1 MCAELIFQEVK
12 ERSGGIMFTFVGIVT
27 GIARI
32 IIWLVKFALKILLIP
47 VIIGLTLLEWIC
59 TIAVGFFGPRFDIFG
74 VVLIATGF
82 LSYGFGLDPLS
93 EMWRTVGYGVAFCMF
108 PLVGGW
114 IIERITL
121 LNLQMSLW
129 LHR

>member
-1 MCAELIFQEVK
+1 MY
-12 ERSGGIMFTFVGIVT
+12 TFARIVT

-59 TIAVGFFGPRFDIFG
+59 TIAVGFFGPLFDSFG
-74 VVLIATGF
+74 AVLIATGF

-93 EMWRTVGYGVAFCMF
+93 EMWRTVGYGVAFCML
-108 PLVGGW
+108 PMVGGW
-114 IIERITL
+114 MIERITL

>member
-12 ERSGGIMFTFVGIVT
+12 ERSGGIMYTFARIVT

-59 TIAVGFFGPRFDIFG
+59 TIAEGFFGPLFDFYG
-74 VVLIATGF
+74 VDLIASGF
-82 LSYGFGLDPLS
+82 
-93 EMWRTVGYGVAFCMF
+93 
-108 PLVGGW
+108 
-114 IIERITL
+114 
-121 LNLQMSLW
+121 MS
-129 LHR
+129 

>member
-1 MCAELIFQEVK
+1 
-12 ERSGGIMFTFVGIVT
+12 MFTFVGIVT

-32 IIWLVKFALKILLIP
+32 IIWLVRFILKILLIP

-59 TIAVGFFGPRFDIFG
+59 TIAVGFFGPLFDIFG

-93 EMWRTVGYGVAFCMF
+93 EMWRTVGYGVAFCTVKSADILMA
-108 PLVGGW
+108 P
-114 IIERITL
+114 
-121 LNLQMSLW
+121 
-129 LHR
+129 

>member
-1 MCAELIFQEVK
+1 
-12 ERSGGIMFTFVGIVT
+12 MFTFVGIVT

-32 IIWLVKFALKILLIP
+32 IIWLVRFILKILLIP

-59 TIAVGFFGPRFDIFG
+59 TIAVGFFGPLFDIFG

-82 LSYGFGLDPLS
+82 LSYGFG
-93 EMWRTVGYGVAFCMF
+93 TVGYGVAFCML
-108 PLVGGW
+108 PLAGGW
-114 IIERITL
+114 MIERITL
-121 LNLQMSLW
+121 LNLQISLW

>member
-1 MCAELIFQEVK
+1 
-12 ERSGGIMFTFVGIVT
+12 MFTFVGIVT

-32 IIWLVKFALKILLIP
+32 IIWLVRFILKILLIP
-47 VIIGLTLLEWIC
+47 VIIGLTLQEWIC
-59 TIAVGFFGPRFDIFG
+59 TIAVGFFGPLFDIFG

-93 EMWRTVGYGVAFCMF
+93 EMWRTVGYGVAFCML
-108 PLVGGW
+108 PLAGGW
-114 IIERITL
+114 MIERITL
-121 LNLQMSLW
+121 LNLQISLW

>member
-1 MCAELIFQEVK
+1 MY
-12 ERSGGIMFTFVGIVT
+12 TFARIVT

-47 VIIGLTLLEWIC
+47 VI
-59 TIAVGFFGPRFDIFG
+59 
-74 VVLIATGF
+74 TGF

-93 EMWRTVGYGVAFCMF
+93 EMWRTVGYGVAFCML
-108 PLVGGW
+108 PLAGGW
-114 IIERITL
+114 MIERITL
-121 LNLQMSLW
+121 LNLQISLW

>member
-1 MCAELIFQEVK
+1 MY
-12 ERSGGIMFTFVGIVT
+12 TFARIVT

-59 TIAVGFFGPRFDIFG
+59 TIAVGLGFFGPLFDIFG

-93 EMWRTVGYGVAFCMF
+93 EMWRTVGYGVAFCML
-108 PLVGGW
+108 PLAGGW
-114 IIERITL
+114 MIERITL
-121 LNLQMSLW
+121 LNLQISLW

>member
-1 MCAELIFQEVK
+1 
-12 ERSGGIMFTFVGIVT
+12 MFTFVGIVT

-32 IIWLVKFALKILLIP
+32 IIRLVRFILKILLIP
-47 VIIGLTLLEWIC
+47 VIIELTLLEWIC
-59 TIAVGFFGPRFDIFG
+59 TIAVGFFGPLFDIFG

-93 EMWRTVGYGVAFCMF
+93 EMWRTVGYGVAFCML
-108 PLVGGW
+108 PMVGGW
-114 IIERITL
+114 MIERITL

>member
-1 MCAELIFQEVK
+1 
-12 ERSGGIMFTFVGIVT
+12 MFTFVGIVT

-32 IIWLVKFALKILLIP
+32 IIWLVRFILKILLIP
-47 VIIGLTLLEWIC
+47 VIIGLEWIC
-59 TIAVGFFGPRFDIFG
+59 TIAVGFFGPLFDIFG

-93 EMWRTVGYGVAFCMF
+93 EMWRTVGYGVAFCML
-108 PLVGGW
+108 PLAGGW
-114 IIERITL
+114 MIERITL
-121 LNLQMSLW
+121 LNLQISLW

>member
-1 MCAELIFQEVK
+1 MY
-12 ERSGGIMFTFVGIVT
+12 TFARIVT

-59 TIAVGFFGPRFDIFG
+59 TIAVGFFSPLFDIFG

-93 EMWRTVGYGVAFCMF
+93 EMWRTISYGVVFCLI
-108 PLVGGW
+108 PILAGW
-114 IIERITL
+114 IVERIAL
-121 LNLQMSLW
+121 LNISISLW
-129 LHR
+129 VRSWEKY

>member
-1 MCAELIFQEVK
+1 MY
-12 ERSGGIMFTFVGIVT
+12 TFARIVT

-59 TIAVGFFGPRFDIFG
+59 TIAVGLGFFGPLFDIFG
-74 VVLIATGF
+74 AVLIATGF

-93 EMWRTVGYGVAFCMF
+93 EMWRTVGYGVAFCML
-108 PLVGGW
+108 PMVGGW
-114 IIERITL
+114 MIERITL
-121 LNLQMSLW
+121 LNLQTSLW
-129 LHR
+129 HHR

>member
-1 MCAELIFQEVK
+1 
-12 ERSGGIMFTFVGIVT
+12 MFTFVGIVT

-32 IIWLVKFALKILLIP
+32 IIWLVRFILKILLIP

-59 TIAVGFFGPRFDIFG
+59 TIAVGFFGPLFDIFG

-93 EMWRTVGYGVAFCMF
+93 EMWRTVGF
-108 PLVGGW
+108 PWPEDG
-114 IIERITL
+114 
-121 LNLQMSLW
+121 
-129 LHR
+129 

>member
-1 MCAELIFQEVK
+1 MYTIA
-12 ERSGGIMFTFVGIVT
+12 GIIT
-27 GIARI
+27 GTARI
-32 IIWLVKFALKILLIP
+32 IIWLLRFAMKILLIP

-59 TIAVGFFGPRFDIFG
+59 AIAVGFFGPLFDIFG

-82 LSYGFGLDPLS
+82 LSYGFGLDPVS
-93 EMWRTVGYGVAFCMF
+93 EMWRTVGYGVAFCML

-114 IIERITL
+114 IIERIML